1 MKEVEGMGFCYFY
14 NMTNQPITLTVNYQ
28 PAAAVIPALPT
39 TAPYTP
45 NISAGYELYNTT
57 QPQPG
62 QIGSHNTLTAV
73 LSGGEGGS
81 VNVMFQIDMSV
92 YPVTSTIIVYMFYN
106 SMVAEAITDAN
117 AYVGPNGGTLIMSDT
132 SPNQHL

>member
-1 MKEVEGMGFCYFY
+1 MDRSVDAHASSDLVPFAHARSPRARTMKEVEGMGFCYFY

-62 QIGSHNTLTAV
+62 QIGST
-73 LSGGEGGS
+73 
-81 VNVMFQIDMSV
+81 
-92 YPVTSTIIVYMFYN
+92 
-106 SMVAEAITDAN
+106 
-117 AYVGPNGGTLIMSDT
+117 
-132 SPNQHL
+132 QHTHPH